1 MAFLDWFSSTSLPEN
16 WNNLTSSDGLEE
28 AIRRSYESPVAIF
41 KHSTRCGISHEI
53 MSGLSDQTQ
62 SAELNI
68 PFYYLDLIAHR
79 NVSQAI
85 AEQLDVPH
93 QSPQLILVHKG
104 KAINHASHHAIDW
117 SQMTSEAPT
126 GSSN

>member
-16 WNNLTSSDGLEE
+16 WINLTSYDDLKE
-28 AIRRSYESPVAIF
+28 ALRRSKETPVAIF

-62 SAELNI
+62 NSELNI

-79 NVSQAI
+79 ALSQAI
-85 AEQLDVPH
+85 ADQLDVPH
-93 QSPQLILVHKG
+93 QSPQLILVHNG
-104 KAINHASHHAIDW
+104 KAISQASHHAIDW
-117 SQMTSEAPT
+117 SRMTLEVPT